1 MSENGPKFI
10 PVTRVELHDLGDG
23 GPTKAIGSVTIGDV
37 FVVHGIRVV
46 ESDKGLFVA
55 MPQRK
60 DGDRYRDVA
69 HPITLEMRSAVG
81 SAVLDQYQRLK
92 ARDIRVRTDL
102 SR

>member
-1 MSENGPKFI
+1 MGESGPKFV
-10 PVTRVELHDLGDG
+10 PVTRVELHNLGDA

-37 FVVHGIRVV
+37 FVVHGVRVV
-46 ESDKGLFVA
+46 ESEKGLFVA

-69 HPITLEMRSAVG
+69 HPVTSEMRAVVG
-81 SAVLDQYQRLK
+81 SAVLEEYQR
-92 ARDIRVRTDL
+92 VRSGSTQGRAHI